1 MKSQFIGLAMVGLMG
16 LSTSALAQVTLNI
29 GDNTVVTAINGQEVQ
44 NGLFSKPAS
53 RYTLEPGKHVITA
66 KYTRLYEL
74 NGDNHDVLRSNNVS
88 IPVELADNQTYTLVM
103 AGQPEA
109 YAQAKDYAKQPTLAL
124 LQNGQTLVSQKANA
138 GSNAGLFG
146 SFGGALGGIFG
157 GGSKAVQS
165 NQQTINALQGSSA
178 NAIPAIQPT
187 AAATPVVTST
197 DTLDQFMQL
206 WLKATPAERD
216 KIRQWIGK

>member
-44 NGLFSKPAS
+44 NDLFSKPAS

-88 IPVELADNQTYTLVM
+88 IPV
-103 AGQPEA
+103 
-109 YAQAKDYAKQPTLAL
+109 
-124 LQNGQTLVSQKANA
+124 
-138 GSNAGLFG
+138 
-146 SFGGALGGIFG
+146 
-157 GGSKAVQS
+157 
-165 NQQTINALQGSSA
+165 
-178 NAIPAIQPT
+178 
-187 AAATPVVTST
+187 
-197 DTLDQFMQL
+197 
-206 WLKATPAERD
+206 
-216 KIRQWIGK
+216 